1 MNANKGS
8 IEFLHHLAERSRQR
22 GAPADQHIVTPGPQR
37 RGPGSSRQA
46 HDFAQT
52 AADSV
57 SLHGVADLAGYRKAD
72 PDGIIPR
79 PLQCLKHKS
88 AAGGTYTTSR
98 GSKIAA
104 AFQPLDDGRLAI
116 LFTH

>member
-1 MNANKGS
+1 M
-8 IEFLHHLAERSRQR
+8 
-22 GAPADQHIVTPGPQR
+22 
-37 RGPGSSRQA
+37 RGPGSSRQP

-57 SLHGVADLAGYRKAD
+57 SLHGVADLPGHRKAD
-72 PDGIIPR
+72 PDGVIPR